1 MLTVLELPTLQ
12 WGVRWVQIEKL
23 HEPPVTGSE
32 SMQSKIM
39 LKFSASRKKLKK
51 WLPHPERGRYHDID
65 FSIPRRGPL
74 ASADCLKTTNVPV
87 GSSLGAYRGAS
98 LASRDT

>member
-39 LKFSASRKKLKK
+39 LKFSASRKITFFGS
-51 WLPHPERGRYHDID
+51 H
-65 FSIPRRGPL
+65 IP
-74 ASADCLKTTNVPV
+74 SADDITI
-87 GSSLGAYRGAS
+87 SISAFHA
-98 LASRDT
+98 ADH